1 MSQERDDLELMRSA
15 AHRNDS
21 NASNGM
27 VARERAEAE
36 LVAAKE
42 ALRQA
47 HERMEN
53 MLESLTE
60 AFCAVDFE
68 WRITYVNGRALAL
81 LAPLGKT
88 REGLLGH
95 CLWEEFEEL
104 DGSNLAA
111 ELRRAMAARQTGSRE
126 FFYPRLASWIEARM
140 YPSPDGLT
148 LYFQD
153 VTQRRIDQQALIDG
167 NNRLQVAL
175 AAGRL
180 GDWSWDAASDRV
192 NLGER
197 AAAILG
203 LEPETPHA
211 WSVLRARLD
220 EPDREAV
227 HRAVLHAFATQSDL
241 SIECRLLPDGGQ
253 ARWIALVGR
262 ADYANPAE
270 RDSVVGMTGVVQ
282 DISGRKSV
290 EDSMRQSE
298 ETLRA
303 LANTIPQLAW
313 MAQADGAIVWFN
325 ERWYDYTGT
334 TPDSAAGWG
343 WQSTVEPDA
352 LPAMLEHWRD
362 SIRTGKPFEMEFPI
376 RGVDGQYRW
385 FLTRVN
391 AVRDR
396 HGVVV
401 RWFGTNTD
409 VDQVKRAEQ
418 ALREES
424 KVLELLN
431 STGSALA
438 STRDLRS
445 LLQVATDAASGIAG
459 ARFGAFFYHG
469 RENDGPTLSPPD
481 SPRFSLYT
489 LAGGTA
495 NEFQSFGEPH
505 ATALFGA
512 NFRGAGLVRSD
523 NIRDDPRYGQSPTEF
538 SLLSGQPT
546 VRSYLSVPVMAG
558 TGEVLGTMFFG
569 HPEPGMFT
577 ERTERIVRGIAA
589 QAAVAL
595 DNTRLYE
602 AAQQAAEERKVLL
615 ESEREARAE
624 AERSSQMKDE
634 FLATLSHELRTPL
647 SAILGW
653 AQVLRRGGKD
663 EADLQRGLQTIERNA
678 RAQAQ
683 LIEDLLDMS
692 RITSGKVLLDM
703 QTLSPLGFVDAAI
716 DTVRPAADAKNI
728 HIEKRYAP
736 APGMIAGDPARLQ
749 QVVWNL
755 LSNAIKFTPRGGQVT
770 VEVGVDLG
778 PEVGKPAGSVAVTVR
793 DTGAGIGPEFITH
806 VFERFRQADA
816 SMTRRHGG
824 LGLGLAIV
832 KHLVEQHGGTVRAE
846 SPGEGQGSS
855 FTLELPLAKETP
867 KSSARSRMI
876 LSAPP
881 PATSELTLRDL
892 TGVSVLVVD
901 DDRDARELILR
912 ILTDCHARV
921 RIAASAREAFEALQ
935 ADLPDL
941 LISDL
946 GMPEVDGFELLSWV
960 RALPRDRGGL
970 LPAVALT
977 AFARSEDRLRALEA
991 GFSSHISKPVEP
1003 SELIAAV
1010 GSLVRPAT
1018 AGPAGRTRL

>member
-1 MSQERDDLELMRSA
+1 MSDKHDDLETMRSA
-15 AHRNDS
+15 ALRNAG
-21 NASNGM
+21 NALA
-27 VARERAEAE
+27 ARQRAEAE
-36 LVAAKE
+36 LMAAKE

-47 HERMEN
+47 NERMEN
-53 MLESLTE
+53 MLESLTD
-60 AFCAVDFE
+60 AFCAVDFD
-68 WRITYVNGRALAL
+68 WRITYINGRALDM
-81 LAPLGKT
+81 LAPLNKT
-88 REGLLGH
+88 RAGLLGKS
-95 CLWEEFEEL
+95 LWDEFNEL
-104 DGSNLAA
+104 QGTNLASNL
-111 ELRRAMAARQTGSRE
+111 RQAMESRQMGTRE
-126 FFYPRLASWIEARM
+126 FFYQRLAIWVEARM

-153 VTQRRIDQQALIDG
+153 ITQRRIDQQALIDG
-167 NNRLQVAL
+167 NSRLQVAL

-180 GDWSWDAASDRV
+180 GDWRWDAASDRV
-192 NLGER
+192 LLGER
-197 AAAILG
+197 AATILG
-203 LEPETPHA
+203 LEAEVPLAWPH
-211 WSVLRARLD
+211 LRARL
-220 EPDREAV
+220 EAADREGV
-227 HRAVLHAFATQSDL
+227 RRAVLHAFATHTDL
-241 SIECRLLPDGGQ
+241 NIECRLLPDGGQ
-253 ARWIALVGR
+253 SRWIALVGR
-262 ADYANPAE
+262 ADYANPAL
-270 RDSVVGMTGVVQ
+270 RDSVIGMTGVVQ
-282 DISGRKSV
+282 DVSSRKIA
-290 EDSMRQSE
+290 EDSLRQSE
-298 ETLRA
+298 EVLRA

-313 MAQADGAIVWFN
+313 MAEPDGAIVWFN
-325 ERWYDYTGT
+325 ERWYEYTGT
-334 TPDSAAGWG
+334 TPEGAAGWG
-343 WQSTVEPDA
+343 WQGTVDPDV
-352 LPAMLEHWRD
+352 LPAMQEHWA
-362 SIRTGKPFEMEFPI
+362 SSLRTGEPFEMEYPI
-376 RGVDGQYRW
+376 RGADGQYRW

-396 HGVVV
+396 RGKVV

-431 STGSALA
+431 STGGALA

-459 ARFGAFFYHG
+459 ARFAAFFYHG
-469 RENDGPTLSPPD
+469 KEGEGPK
-481 SPRFSLYT
+481 FSLYT
-489 LAGGTA
+489 VSGGSA

-512 NFRGAGLVRSD
+512 GFRGAGLVRSTD
-523 NIRDDPRYGQSPTEF
+523 IGGTSHDGPALPQFGM
-538 SLLSGQPT
+538 LSGQP
-546 VRSYLSVPVMAG
+546 VVKSYLSVPVTAAS
-558 TGEVLGTMFFG
+558 GEAIGTMFFG
-569 HPEPGMFT
+569 HPEPGVFT

-663 EADLQRGLQTIERNA
+663 EADRQRGLQTIERNA

-692 RITSGKVLLDM
+692 RITSGKVLLDI
-703 QTLSPLGFVDAAI
+703 QNLSPAGFLDAAI
-716 DTVRPAADAKNI
+716 ETVRPAADAKNI
-728 HIEKRYAP
+728 RLEKHYDAD
-736 APGMIAGDPARLQ
+736 PGTIAGDPARLQ

-755 LSNAIKFTPRGGQVT
+755 LSNAIKFTPRDGQVT
-770 VEVGVDLG
+770 VELARRGD
-778 PEVGKPAGSVAVTVR
+778 SVVITVR
-793 DTGAGIGPEFITH
+793 DTGAGIKPEFITH

-824 LGLGLAIV
+824 LGLGLSIV
-832 KHLVEQHGGTVRAE
+832 KHLIEQHGGTVRAE
-846 SPGEGQGSS
+846 SAGEGLGSS
-855 FTLELPLAKETP
+855 FSIELPLSKAAPPTR
-867 KSSARSRMI
+867 RSRAG
-876 LSAPP
+876 LVGAPS
-881 PATSELTLRDL
+881 PATPELTLRDL
-892 TGVSVLVVD
+892 GGVSVLVVD
-901 DDRDARELILR
+901 DDRDARELIAR

-921 RIAASAREAFEALQ
+921 RIAASAREAFDALR

-960 RALPRDRGGL
+960 RSLGRDRGGL

-991 GFSSHISKPVEP
+991 GFNSHISKPVEP

-1010 GSLVRPAT
+1010 ASLVRPAP
-1018 AGPAGRTRL
+1018 GKSKL

>member
-1 MSQERDDLELMRSA
+1 MSDKHDDLEIMRSA
-15 AHRNDS
+15 ALRNAG
-21 NASNGM
+21 NALA
-27 VARERAEAE
+27 ARQRAEAE
-36 LVAAKE
+36 LMAAKE

-47 HERMEN
+47 NERMEN
-53 MLESLTE
+53 MLESLTD
-60 AFCAVDFE
+60 AFCAVDFD
-68 WRITYVNGRALAL
+68 WRITYINGRALDM
-81 LAPLGKT
+81 LAPLNKT
-88 REGLLGH
+88 RAGLLGKS
-95 CLWEEFEEL
+95 LWDEFDEL
-104 DGSNLAA
+104 QGTNLASNL
-111 ELRRAMAARQTGSRE
+111 RQAMESRQMGTRE
-126 FFYPRLASWIEARM
+126 FFYQRLAIWVEARM

-153 VTQRRIDQQALIDG
+153 ITQRRIDQQALIDG
-167 NNRLQVAL
+167 NSRLQVAL

-180 GDWSWDAASDRV
+180 GDWRWDAASDRV
-192 NLGER
+192 LLGER
-197 AAAILG
+197 AATILG
-203 LEPETPHA
+203 LEAEVPLAWPH
-211 WSVLRARLD
+211 LRARL
-220 EPDREAV
+220 EAADREGV
-227 HRAVLHAFATQSDL
+227 RRAVLHAFATHTDL
-241 SIECRLLPDGGQ
+241 NIECRLLPDGGQ
-253 ARWIALVGR
+253 SRWIALVGR
-262 ADYANPAE
+262 ADYANPAL
-270 RDSVVGMTGVVQ
+270 RDSVIGMTGVVQ
-282 DISGRKSV
+282 DVSSRKIA
-290 EDSMRQSE
+290 EDSLRQSE
-298 ETLRA
+298 EVLRA

-313 MAQADGAIVWFN
+313 MAEPDGAIVWFN
-325 ERWYDYTGT
+325 ERWYEYTGT
-334 TPDSAAGWG
+334 TPEGAAGWG
-343 WQSTVEPDA
+343 WQGTVDPDV
-352 LPAMLEHWRD
+352 LPAMQEHWA
-362 SIRTGKPFEMEFPI
+362 SSLRTGEPFEMEYPI
-376 RGVDGQYRW
+376 RGADGQYRW

-396 HGVVV
+396 RGKVV

-459 ARFGAFFYHG
+459 ARFAAFFYHG
-469 RENDGPTLSPPD
+469 KEGEGPK
-481 SPRFSLYT
+481 FSLYT
-489 LAGGTA
+489 VSGGSA

-512 NFRGAGLVRSD
+512 GFRGAGLVRSSD
-523 NIRDDPRYGQSPTEF
+523 IGGTSHDGPALPQFGM
-538 SLLSGQPT
+538 LSGQP
-546 VRSYLSVPVMAG
+546 VVKSYLSVPVTAAS
-558 TGEVLGTMFFG
+558 GEAIGTMFFG
-569 HPEPGMFT
+569 HPEPGVFT

-663 EADLQRGLQTIERNA
+663 EADRQRGLQTIERNA

-692 RITSGKVLLDM
+692 RITSGKVLLDI
-703 QTLSPLGFVDAAI
+703 QNLSPAGFLDAAI
-716 DTVRPAADAKNI
+716 ETVRPAADAKNI
-728 HIEKRYAP
+728 RLEKHYDAD
-736 APGMIAGDPARLQ
+736 PGTIAGDPARLQ

-755 LSNAIKFTPRGGQVT
+755 LSNAIKFTPRDGQVT
-770 VEVGVDLG
+770 VELARRGD
-778 PEVGKPAGSVAVTVR
+778 SVVITVR
-793 DTGAGIGPEFITH
+793 DTGTGIKPEFITH

-824 LGLGLAIV
+824 LGLGLSIV
-832 KHLVEQHGGTVRAE
+832 KHLIEQHGGTVRAE
-846 SPGEGQGSS
+846 SAGEGLGSS
-855 FTLELPLAKETP
+855 FSIELPLSKAAPPTR
-867 KSSARSRMI
+867 RSRAG
-876 LSAPP
+876 LVGAPS
-881 PATSELTLRDL
+881 PATPELTLRDL
-892 TGVSVLVVD
+892 GGVSVLVVD
-901 DDRDARELILR
+901 DDRDARELIAR

-921 RIAASAREAFEALQ
+921 RIAASAREAFDALR

-960 RALPRDRGGL
+960 RSLGRDRGGL

-991 GFSSHISKPVEP
+991 GFNSHISKPVEP

-1010 GSLVRPAT
+1010 TSLVRPAP
-1018 AGPAGRTRL
+1018 GKSKL

>member
-1 MSQERDDLELMRSA
+1 MSDNSDDLDRTRTQALRDAGSVLAARQHAETELM
-15 AHRNDS
+15 
-21 NASNGM
+21 
-27 VARERAEAE
+27 
-36 LVAAKE
+36 AAKE

-47 HERMEN
+47 NERMEN
-53 MLESLTE
+53 MLESLTD
-60 AFCAVDFE
+60 AFCAVDFD
-68 WRITYVNGRALAL
+68 WRITYINGRALSM
-81 LAPLGKT
+81 LAPLNKT
-88 REGLLGH
+88 REGLLGKS
-95 CLWEEFEEL
+95 LWDEFGEL
-104 DGSNLAA
+104 QGTNLALN
-111 ELRRAMAARQTGSRE
+111 LRQAMESRQMGSRE
-126 FFYPRLASWIEARM
+126 FFYQRLAVWVEARL

-153 VTQRRIDQQALIDG
+153 ITQRRIDQQALIDG
-167 NNRLQVAL
+167 NSRLQVAL

-180 GDWSWDAASDRV
+180 GDWRWDAASDRV
-192 NLGER
+192 LLGER
-197 AAAILG
+197 AATILE
-203 LEPETPHA
+203 LEAEVPIA
-211 WSVLRARLD
+211 WAELRARLD
-220 EPDREAV
+220 QADREAV
-227 HRAVLHAFATQSDL
+227 RRAVLHAFATHTDL
-241 SIECRLLPDGGQ
+241 NIECRLLPDGGQ
-253 ARWIALVGR
+253 SRWIALVGR
-262 ADYANPAE
+262 ADYTNPAL
-270 RDSVVGMTGVVQ
+270 RDSVIGMTGVVQ
-282 DISGRKSV
+282 DVSSRKIA
-290 EDSMRQSE
+290 EDSLRQSE
-298 ETLRA
+298 EVLRA

-313 MAQADGAIVWFN
+313 MADPDGAIVWFN

-334 TPDSAAGWG
+334 TQESAAGWG
-343 WQSTVEPDA
+343 WQNTVDPEV
-352 LPAMLEHWRD
+352 LPAMQEHWAN
-362 SIRTGKPFEMEFPI
+362 SIRTGEPFEMEYPI
-376 RGVDGQYRW
+376 RGADGQYRW

-396 HGVVV
+396 RGMVV

-438 STRDLRS
+438 STRDLHS
-445 LLQVATDAASGIAG
+445 LLQAATDAASGIAG

-469 RENDGPTLSPPD
+469 KEGEGPK
-481 SPRFSLYT
+481 FSLYT
-489 LAGGTA
+489 LSGATA

-505 ATALFGA
+505 ATALFGPS
-512 NFRGAGLVRSD
+512 FRGAGLVRSSD
-523 NIRDDPRYGQSPTEF
+523 ITDDPRYGPTPPQF
-538 SLLSGQPT
+538 GMLSGQAL
-546 VRSYLSVPVMAG
+546 VRSYLSVPVTAAS
-558 TGEVLGTMFFG
+558 GEAIGTMFFG
-569 HPEPGMFT
+569 HPEPDVFT

-602 AAQQAAEERKVLL
+602 AARQAAEERKVLL

-678 RAQAQ
+678 RSQAQ

-703 QTLSPLGFVDAAI
+703 QTLAPSTFLDAAI
-716 DTVRPAADAKNI
+716 ETVRPAADAKNI
-728 HIEKRYAP
+728 RLEKRYDSQ
-736 APGMIAGDPARLQ
+736 PGMIAGDPARMQ

-755 LSNAIKFTPRGGQVT
+755 VSNAIKFTPRDGQVV
-770 VEVGVDLG
+770 VELAQRD
-778 PEVGKPAGSVAVTVR
+778 GSVLITVR
-793 DTGAGIGPEFITH
+793 DTGAGIKPEFITH

-832 KHLVEQHGGTVRAE
+832 KHLIEQHGGTVRAE
-846 SPGEGQGSS
+846 SPGEGLGSS
-855 FTLELPLAKETP
+855 FSIELPLAKAAPPT
-867 KSSARSRMI
+867 KRSRAG
-876 LSAPP
+876 LVGAPA
-881 PATSELTLRDL
+881 PATPEMTLVDL
-892 TGVSVLVVD
+892 AGRSVLVVD
-901 DDRDARELILR
+901 DDRDARELIAR
-912 ILTDCHARV
+912 ILTDCHAKV
-921 RIAASAREAFEALQ
+921 RIAASAREAFEALRT
-935 ADLPDL
+935 DGPDL

-960 RALPRDRGGL
+960 RGLGRDRGGL
-970 LPAVALT
+970 TPAIALT

-991 GFSSHISKPVEP
+991 GFNSHISKPVEP

-1010 GSLVRPAT
+1010 ASLVRPPP
-1018 AGPAGRTRL
+1018 GQSRM

>member
-1 MSQERDDLELMRSA
+1 MSQEHDDLELMRSA
-15 AHRNDS
+15 ALRNATS
-21 NASNGM
+21 VMA
-27 VARERAEAE
+27 ARQRTEAE
-36 LVAAKE
+36 LVATRE

-53 MLESLTE
+53 MLESLTD
-60 AFCAVDFE
+60 AFCAVDFD
-68 WRITYVNGRALAL
+68 WRITYVNGRALEL

-95 CLWEEFEEL
+95 ILWDEFEEL
-104 DGSNLAA
+104 DGSNLAV
-111 ELRRAMAARQTGSRE
+111 EMRRAMDSRETGSRE
-126 FFYPRLASWIEARM
+126 FFYPRLAVWIEARM

-148 LYFQD
+148 LYFHD

-180 GDWSWDAASDRV
+180 GDWTWDAASDRV

-211 WSVLRARLD
+211 WSALRARLD
-220 EPDREAV
+220 ERAREAV
-227 HRAVLHAFATQSDL
+227 RRAVLHAFATQTDL
-241 SIECRLLPDGGQ
+241 SIECRLLPDGGA

-282 DISGRKSV
+282 DISNRKNV
-290 EDSMRQSE
+290 EDSLRQSE

-325 ERWYDYTGT
+325 ERWYEYTGT
-334 TPDSAAGWG
+334 ALESAMGWG
-343 WQSTVEPDA
+343 WQNTVEPDA
-352 LPAMLEHWRD
+352 LPAMLAHWRH
-362 SIRTGKPFEMEFPI
+362 SIRTGAPFEMEFPI
-376 RGVDGQYRW
+376 RGADGQYRW

-445 LLQVATDAASGIAG
+445 LLQVATDAASGIAA

-469 RENDGPTLSPPD
+469 KESDGPTQAPY
-481 SPRFSLYT
+481 FSLYT
-489 LAGGTA
+489 ISGGTS

-512 NFRGAGLVRSD
+512 GFRGAGLIRSSD
-523 NIRDDPRYGQSPTEF
+523 ITADPRHGQSPVRF
-538 SLLSGQPT
+538 NLMSGQPA
-546 VRSYLSVPVMAG
+546 VRSYLSVPVTAG
-558 TGEVLGTMFFG
+558 SGEVLGTMFFG
-569 HPEPGMFT
+569 HPEPNIFT

-595 DNTRLYE
+595 DNIRLYE

-703 QTLSPLGFVDAAI
+703 QTLNPQGFVDAAI

-728 HIEKRYAP
+728 RIDKRYAA
-736 APGMIAGDPARLQ
+736 APGLVAGDPARLQ

-755 LSNAIKFTPRGGQVT
+755 LSNAIKFTPRGGCVT
-770 VEVGVDLG
+770 VELTKGN
-778 PEVGKPAGSVAVTVR
+778 GSVAVTVH

-846 SPGEGQGSS
+846 SPGEGLGSS
-855 FTLELPLAKETP
+855 FTIELPLAKEAPRST
-867 KSSARSRMI
+867 ARSRMI
-876 LSAPP
+876 ISTPP
-881 PATSELTLRDL
+881 PAAPELTLRDL
-892 TGVSVLVVD
+892 SGVSVLVVD

-921 RIAASAREAFEALQ
+921 RIAASAREAFAALQ
-935 ADLPDL
+935 AEMPDL

-1003 SELIAAV
+1003 SELIATV
-1010 GSLVRPAT
+1010 GSLVRP
-1018 AGPAGRTRL
+1018 PANRPGSAKRL

>member
-1 MSQERDDLELMRSA
+1 MSEDRNDLEMMRSA
-15 AHRNDS
+15 AARNAT
-21 NASNGM
+21 NVQA
-27 VARERAEAE
+27 ARREAEAE

-47 HERMEN
+47 NERMEN
-53 MLESLTE
+53 MLESLTD

-68 WRITYVNGRALAL
+68 WRITYVNGRALQL
-81 LAPLGKT
+81 LAPLNKT
-88 REGLLGH
+88 REGLLGKR
-95 CLWEEFEEL
+95 LWDEFEEL
-104 DGSNLAA
+104 RGSNLAA
-111 ELRRAMAARQTGSRE
+111 ELERAMRSRQTGSRE
-126 FFYPRLASWIEARM
+126 FFYPRLSVWIEARM

-148 LYFQD
+148 LYFHD
-153 VTQRRIDQQALIDG
+153 VTRRRADQQALIDG

-180 GDWSWDAASDRV
+180 GDWRWDAASDRIS
-192 NLGER
+192 LGER
-197 AAAILG
+197 AGEILG
-203 LEPETPHA
+203 LAPDVAHP
-211 WSVLRARLD
+211 WPDVRARID
-220 EPDREAV
+220 EADRESV
-227 HRAVLHAFATQSDL
+227 RREVLHAFASHSDL
-241 SIECRLLPDGGQ
+241 NVECRLLPDGGH

-262 ADYANPAE
+262 ADYADPALK
-270 RDSVVGMTGVVQ
+270 DSVTGMTGVMQ
-282 DISGRKSV
+282 DISSRKGA
-290 EDSMRQSE
+290 EDSLRQSE
-298 ETLRA
+298 EVLRA

-313 MAQADGAIVWFN
+313 MARADGAIVWFN

-334 TPDSAAGWG
+334 TPDSATGWG
-343 WQSTVEPDA
+343 WQDTIEPDA
-352 LPAMLEHWRD
+352 LPAMLDHWRA
-362 SIRTGKPFEMEFPI
+362 SIESGQPFEMEYPI
-376 RGVDGQYRW
+376 RGADGQYRW

-396 HGVVV
+396 NGKVV

-409 VDQVKRAEQ
+409 VDQVKRVEQ

-431 STGSALA
+431 STGGALA

-469 RENDGPTLSPPD
+469 KESDGSALLPQ
-481 SPRFSLYT
+481 FSLYT
-489 LAGGTA
+489 LSGGTA
-495 NEFQSFGEPH
+495 NAFQSFGEPQ
-505 ATALFGA
+505 ASTLFGPT
-512 NFRGAGLVRSD
+512 FRGTGVIRSD
-523 NIRDDPRYGQSPTEF
+523 DITNDARYGPSPTQF

-546 VRSYLSVPVMAG
+546 VRSYLAVPVTAG
-558 TGEVLGTMFFG
+558 SGEVLGTMFFG
-569 HPEPGMFT
+569 HPEPGVFT

-653 AQVLRRGGKD
+653 AQVLRRGGKG
-663 EADLQRGLQTIERNA
+663 EEDLQRGLQTIERNA

-703 QTLSPLGFVDAAI
+703 QTLNPQGFLDAAI
-716 DTVRPAADAKNI
+716 ETVRPAADAKNI
-728 HIEKRYAP
+728 RIEKRYEP
-736 APGMIAGDPARLQ
+736 EPGMIAGDPARLQ

-755 LSNAIKFTPRGGQVT
+755 LSNAIKFTPRDGLVT
-770 VEVGVDLG
+770 VELG
-778 PEVGKPAGSVAVTVR
+778 RRDGSVIVAVR
-793 DTGAGIGPEFITH
+793 DTGSGIKPEFITH

-832 KHLVEQHGGTVRAE
+832 KHLIEQHGGTVRAD
-846 SPGEGQGSS
+846 SPGEGMGSRFS
-855 FTLELPLAKETP
+855 FELPLAKVAPRTT
-867 KSSARSRMI
+867 RRNQLI
-876 LSAPP
+876 LGSPP
-881 PATSELTLRDL
+881 PAAPDLTPRDL
-892 TGVSVLVVD
+892 TGASVLVVD
-901 DDRDARELILR
+901 DDRDARELIAR
-912 ILTDCHARV
+912 ILTDCHAKV
-921 RIAASAREAFEALQ
+921 RIAASAREAFAALQ
-935 ADLPDL
+935 SELPDL

-1003 SELIAAV
+1003 SELIEVV
-1010 GSLVRPAT
+1010 GSLVRP
-1018 AGPAGRTRL
+1018 PASRGRG

>member
-1 MSQERDDLELMRSA
+1 MSDNRDDLELMRSA
-15 AHRNDS
+15 ALR
-21 NASNGM
+21 NASS
-27 VARERAEAE
+27 VLAARQRAEAE
-36 LVAAKE
+36 LMAAKE

-47 HERMEN
+47 NERMEN
-53 MLESLTE
+53 MLESLTD
-60 AFCAVDFE
+60 AFCAVDFD
-68 WRITYVNGRALAL
+68 WRITYINGRALDM
-81 LAPLGKT
+81 LAPLNKT
-88 REGLLGH
+88 REGLLGKS
-95 CLWEEFEEL
+95 LWDEFDEL
-104 DGSNLAA
+104 QGTNLASNL
-111 ELRRAMAARQTGSRE
+111 RQAMESRQMGTRE
-126 FFYPRLASWIEARM
+126 FFYQRLAIWVEARM

-153 VTQRRIDQQALIDG
+153 ITQRRIDQQALIDG
-167 NNRLQVAL
+167 NSRLQVAL

-180 GDWSWDAASDRV
+180 GDWRWDAASDRV
-192 NLGER
+192 LLGER
-197 AAAILG
+197 AATILG
-203 LEPETPHA
+203 LEAEAPLA
-211 WSVLRARLD
+211 WTELRARLD
-220 EPDREAV
+220 QADREAV
-227 HRAVLHAFATQSDL
+227 RRAVLHAFATHTDL
-241 SIECRLLPDGGQ
+241 NIECRLLPDGGQ
-253 ARWIALVGR
+253 SRWIALVGR
-262 ADYANPAE
+262 ADYANPAL
-270 RDSVVGMTGVVQ
+270 RDSVIGMTGVVQ
-282 DISGRKSV
+282 DVSSRKIA
-290 EDSMRQSE
+290 EDSLRQSE
-298 ETLRA
+298 EVLRA

-313 MAQADGAIVWFN
+313 MAEPDGAIVWFN
-325 ERWYDYTGT
+325 ERWYEYTGT
-334 TPDSAAGWG
+334 TPEGAAGWG
-343 WQSTVEPDA
+343 WQATVDPEV
-352 LPAMLEHWRD
+352 LPAMQEHWA
-362 SIRTGKPFEMEFPI
+362 SSLRTGEPFEMEYPI
-376 RGVDGQYRW
+376 RGADGQYRW

-396 HGVVV
+396 RGKVV

-469 RENDGPTLSPPD
+469 KEGEGPK
-481 SPRFSLYT
+481 FSLYT
-489 LAGGTA
+489 VSGGTA

-512 NFRGAGLVRSD
+512 GFRGAGLVRSID
-523 NIRDDPRYGQSPTEF
+523 IGSDGHDGPAPPQFGM
-538 SLLSGQPT
+538 LSGQPT
-546 VRSYLSVPVMAG
+546 VKSYLSVPVTAAS
-558 TGEVLGTMFFG
+558 GEAIGTMFFG
-569 HPEPGMFT
+569 HPEPGVFT

-663 EADLQRGLQTIERNA
+663 EADRQRGLQTIERNA
-678 RAQAQ
+678 RSQAQ

-692 RITSGKVLLDM
+692 RITSGKVLLDI
-703 QTLSPLGFVDAAI
+703 QNLAPAGFLDAAI
-716 DTVRPAADAKNI
+716 ETVRPAADAKNI
-728 HIEKRYAP
+728 RLEKHYDP
-736 APGMIAGDPARLQ
+736 DPGTIAGDPARLQ

-755 LSNAIKFTPRGGQVT
+755 LSNAIKFTPRDGQVA
-770 VEVGVDLG
+770 VELARRGD
-778 PEVGKPAGSVAVTVR
+778 SVVITVR
-793 DTGAGIGPEFITH
+793 DTGAGIKPEFITH

-832 KHLVEQHGGTVRAE
+832 KHLIEQHGGTVRAE
-846 SPGEGQGSS
+846 SAGEGMGSS
-855 FTLELPLAKETP
+855 FSIELPLAKAAPPTR
-867 KSSARSRMI
+867 RSRAG
-876 LSAPP
+876 LVGAPS
-881 PATSELTLRDL
+881 PATPELTLRDL
-892 TGVSVLVVD
+892 GGVSVLVVD
-901 DDRDARELILR
+901 DDRDARELIAR

-921 RIAASAREAFEALQ
+921 RIAASAREAFDALR

-960 RALPRDRGGL
+960 RSLGRDRGGL

-991 GFSSHISKPVEP
+991 GFNSHISKPVEP

-1010 GSLVRPAT
+1010 ASLVRP
-1018 AGPAGRTRL
+1018 PAGKSKL

>member
-1 MSQERDDLELMRSA
+1 MSDKHDDLETMRSA
-15 AHRNDS
+15 ALRNAG
-21 NASNGM
+21 NALA
-27 VARERAEAE
+27 ARQRAEAE
-36 LVAAKE
+36 LMAAKE

-47 HERMEN
+47 NERMEN
-53 MLESLTE
+53 MLESLTD
-60 AFCAVDFE
+60 AFCAVDFD
-68 WRITYVNGRALAL
+68 WRITYINGRALDM
-81 LAPLGKT
+81 LAPLNKT
-88 REGLLGH
+88 RAGLLGKS
-95 CLWEEFEEL
+95 LWDEFDEL
-104 DGSNLAA
+104 QGTNLASNL
-111 ELRRAMAARQTGSRE
+111 RQAMESRQMGTRE
-126 FFYPRLASWIEARM
+126 FFYQRLAIWVEARM

-153 VTQRRIDQQALIDG
+153 ITQRRIDQQALIDG
-167 NNRLQVAL
+167 NSRLQVAL

-180 GDWSWDAASDRV
+180 GDWRWDAASDRV
-192 NLGER
+192 LLGER
-197 AAAILG
+197 AATILG
-203 LEPETPHA
+203 LEAEVPLAWPH
-211 WSVLRARLD
+211 LRARL
-220 EPDREAV
+220 EAADREGV
-227 HRAVLHAFATQSDL
+227 RRAVLHAFATHTDL
-241 SIECRLLPDGGQ
+241 NIECRLLPDGGQ
-253 ARWIALVGR
+253 SRWIALVGR
-262 ADYANPAE
+262 ADYANPAL
-270 RDSVVGMTGVVQ
+270 RDSVIGMTGVVQ
-282 DISGRKSV
+282 DVSSRKIA
-290 EDSMRQSE
+290 EDSLRQSE
-298 ETLRA
+298 EVLRA

-313 MAQADGAIVWFN
+313 MAEPDGAIVWFN
-325 ERWYDYTGT
+325 ERWYEYTGT
-334 TPDSAAGWG
+334 TPEGAAGWG
-343 WQSTVEPDA
+343 WQGTVDPDV
-352 LPAMLEHWRD
+352 LPAMQEHWA
-362 SIRTGKPFEMEFPI
+362 SSLRTGEPFEMEYPI
-376 RGVDGQYRW
+376 RGADGQYRW

-396 HGVVV
+396 RGKVV

-459 ARFGAFFYHG
+459 ARFAAFFYHG
-469 RENDGPTLSPPD
+469 KEGEGPK
-481 SPRFSLYT
+481 FSLYT
-489 LAGGTA
+489 VSGGSA

-512 NFRGAGLVRSD
+512 GFRGAGLVRSTD
-523 NIRDDPRYGQSPTEF
+523 IGSDGRDGPALPQFGM
-538 SLLSGQPT
+538 LSGQP
-546 VRSYLSVPVMAG
+546 VVKSYLSVPVTAAS
-558 TGEVLGTMFFG
+558 GEAIGTMFFG
-569 HPEPGMFT
+569 HPEPGVFT

-663 EADLQRGLQTIERNA
+663 EADRQRGLQTIERNA

-692 RITSGKVLLDM
+692 RITSGKVLLDI
-703 QTLSPLGFVDAAI
+703 QNLSPAGFLDAAI
-716 DTVRPAADAKNI
+716 ETVRPAADAKNI
-728 HIEKRYAP
+728 RLEKHYDAD
-736 APGMIAGDPARLQ
+736 PGTIAGDPARLQ

-755 LSNAIKFTPRGGQVT
+755 LSNAIKFTPRDGQVT
-770 VEVGVDLG
+770 VELARRGD
-778 PEVGKPAGSVAVTVR
+778 SVVITVR
-793 DTGAGIGPEFITH
+793 DTGAGIKPEFITH

-824 LGLGLAIV
+824 LGLGLSIV
-832 KHLVEQHGGTVRAE
+832 KHLIEQHGGTVRAE
-846 SPGEGQGSS
+846 SAGEGLGSS
-855 FTLELPLAKETP
+855 FSIELPLSKAAPPTR
-867 KSSARSRMI
+867 RSRAG
-876 LSAPP
+876 LVGAPS
-881 PATSELTLRDL
+881 PATPELTLRDL
-892 TGVSVLVVD
+892 GGVSVLVVD
-901 DDRDARELILR
+901 DDRDARELIAR

-921 RIAASAREAFEALQ
+921 RIAASAREAFDALR

-960 RALPRDRGGL
+960 RSLGRDRGGL

-991 GFSSHISKPVEP
+991 GFNSHISKPVEP

-1010 GSLVRPAT
+1010 ASLVRPAP
-1018 AGPAGRTRL
+1018 GKSKL

>member
-1 MSQERDDLELMRSA
+1 VSDKHDDLETMRSA
-15 AHRNDS
+15 ALRNAG
-21 NASNGM
+21 NALA
-27 VARERAEAE
+27 ARQRAEAE
-36 LVAAKE
+36 LMAAKE

-47 HERMEN
+47 NERMEN
-53 MLESLTE
+53 MLESLTD
-60 AFCAVDFE
+60 AFCAVDFD
-68 WRITYVNGRALAL
+68 WRITYINGRALDM
-81 LAPLGKT
+81 LAPLNKT
-88 REGLLGH
+88 RAGLLGKS
-95 CLWEEFEEL
+95 LWDEFNEL
-104 DGSNLAA
+104 QGTNLASNL
-111 ELRRAMAARQTGSRE
+111 RQAMESRQMGTRE
-126 FFYPRLASWIEARM
+126 FFYQRLAIWVEARM

-153 VTQRRIDQQALIDG
+153 ITQRRIDQQALIDG
-167 NNRLQVAL
+167 NSRLQVAL

-180 GDWSWDAASDRV
+180 GDWRWDAASDRV
-192 NLGER
+192 LLGER
-197 AAAILG
+197 AATILG
-203 LEPETPHA
+203 LEAEVPLAWPH
-211 WSVLRARLD
+211 LRARL
-220 EPDREAV
+220 EAADREGV
-227 HRAVLHAFATQSDL
+227 RRAVLHAFATHTDL
-241 SIECRLLPDGGQ
+241 NIECRLLPDGGQ
-253 ARWIALVGR
+253 SRWIALVGR
-262 ADYANPAE
+262 ADYANPAL
-270 RDSVVGMTGVVQ
+270 RDSVIGMTGVVQ
-282 DISGRKSV
+282 DVSSRKIA
-290 EDSMRQSE
+290 EDSLRQSE
-298 ETLRA
+298 EVLRA

-313 MAQADGAIVWFN
+313 MAEPDGAIVWFN
-325 ERWYDYTGT
+325 ERWYEYTGT
-334 TPDSAAGWG
+334 TPEGAAGWG
-343 WQSTVEPDA
+343 WQGTVDPDV
-352 LPAMLEHWRD
+352 LPAMQEHWA
-362 SIRTGKPFEMEFPI
+362 SSLRTGEPFEMEYPI
-376 RGVDGQYRW
+376 RGADGQYRW

-396 HGVVV
+396 RGKVV

-431 STGSALA
+431 STGGALA

-459 ARFGAFFYHG
+459 ARFAAFFYHG
-469 RENDGPTLSPPD
+469 KEGEGPK
-481 SPRFSLYT
+481 FSLYT
-489 LAGGTA
+489 VSGGSA

-512 NFRGAGLVRSD
+512 GFRGAGLVRSTD
-523 NIRDDPRYGQSPTEF
+523 IGGTSHDGPALPQFGM
-538 SLLSGQPT
+538 LSGQP
-546 VRSYLSVPVMAG
+546 VVKSYLSVPVTAAS
-558 TGEVLGTMFFG
+558 GEAIGTMFFG
-569 HPEPGMFT
+569 HPEPGVFT

-663 EADLQRGLQTIERNA
+663 EADRQRGLQTIERNA

-692 RITSGKVLLDM
+692 RITSGKVLLDI
-703 QTLSPLGFVDAAI
+703 QNLSPAGFLDAAI
-716 DTVRPAADAKNI
+716 ETVRPAADAKNI
-728 HIEKRYAP
+728 RLEKHYDAD
-736 APGMIAGDPARLQ
+736 PGTIAGDPARLQ

-755 LSNAIKFTPRGGQVT
+755 LSNAIKFTPRDGQVT
-770 VEVGVDLG
+770 VELARRGD
-778 PEVGKPAGSVAVTVR
+778 SVVITVR
-793 DTGAGIGPEFITH
+793 DTGAGIKPEFITH

-824 LGLGLAIV
+824 LGLGLSIV
-832 KHLVEQHGGTVRAE
+832 KHLIEQHGGTVRAE
-846 SPGEGQGSS
+846 SAGEGLGSS
-855 FTLELPLAKETP
+855 FSIELPLSKAAPPTR
-867 KSSARSRMI
+867 RSRAG
-876 LSAPP
+876 LVGAPS
-881 PATSELTLRDL
+881 PATPELTLRDL
-892 TGVSVLVVD
+892 GGVSVLVVD
-901 DDRDARELILR
+901 DDRDARELIAR

-921 RIAASAREAFEALQ
+921 RIAASAREAFDALR

-960 RALPRDRGGL
+960 RSLGRDRGGL

-991 GFSSHISKPVEP
+991 GFNSHISKPVEP

-1010 GSLVRPAT
+1010 ASLVRPAP
-1018 AGPAGRTRL
+1018 GKSKL

>member
-1 MSQERDDLELMRSA
+1 MSDNRDDLETMRSA
-15 AHRNDS
+15 ALL
-21 NASNGM
+21 NAGNALA
-27 VARERAEAE
+27 ARQRAEAE
-36 LVAAKE
+36 LMAAKE

-47 HERMEN
+47 NERMEN
-53 MLESLTE
+53 MLESLTD
-60 AFCAVDFE
+60 AFCAVDFD
-68 WRITYVNGRALAL
+68 WRITYINGRALDM
-81 LAPLGKT
+81 LAPLNKT
-88 REGLLGH
+88 RAGLLGKS
-95 CLWEEFEEL
+95 LWDEFDEL
-104 DGSNLAA
+104 QGTNLASNLVQ
-111 ELRRAMAARQTGSRE
+111 AMESRQMGTRE
-126 FFYPRLASWIEARM
+126 FFYQRLAIWVEARM

-153 VTQRRIDQQALIDG
+153 ITQRRIDQQALIDG
-167 NNRLQVAL
+167 NSRLQVAL

-180 GDWSWDAASDRV
+180 GDWRWDAASDRV
-192 NLGER
+192 LLGER
-197 AAAILG
+197 AATILG
-203 LEPETPHA
+203 LEAEVPLAWPH
-211 WSVLRARLD
+211 LRARLD
-220 EPDREAV
+220 EADREAV
-227 HRAVLHAFATQSDL
+227 RRAVLHAFATHTDL
-241 SIECRLLPDGGQ
+241 NIECRLLPDGGQ
-253 ARWIALVGR
+253 SRWIALVGR
-262 ADYANPAE
+262 ADYTNPAL
-270 RDSVVGMTGVVQ
+270 RDSVIGMTGVVQ
-282 DISGRKSV
+282 DVSSRKIA
-290 EDSMRQSE
+290 EDSLRQSE
-298 ETLRA
+298 EVLRA

-313 MAQADGAIVWFN
+313 MAEPDGAIVWFN
-325 ERWYDYTGT
+325 ERWYEYTGT
-334 TPDSAAGWG
+334 TPEGAAGWG
-343 WQSTVEPDA
+343 WQGTVDPA
-352 LPAMLEHWRD
+352 VLPAMQEHWA
-362 SIRTGKPFEMEFPI
+362 SSLRTGDPFEMEYPI
-376 RGVDGQYRW
+376 RGADGQYRW

-396 HGVVV
+396 RGKVV

-469 RENDGPTLSPPD
+469 KEGEGPK
-481 SPRFSLYT
+481 FSLYT
-489 LAGGTA
+489 VSGGSA

-512 NFRGAGLVRSD
+512 GFRGAGLVRSTD
-523 NIRDDPRYGQSPTEF
+523 IGGAGHDGPAPPQFGM
-538 SLLSGQPT
+538 LSGQP
-546 VRSYLSVPVMAG
+546 VVKSYLSVPVTAAS
-558 TGEVLGTMFFG
+558 GEAIGTMFFG
-569 HPEPGMFT
+569 HPEPGVFT

-663 EADLQRGLQTIERNA
+663 EADRQRGLQTIERNA
-678 RAQAQ
+678 RSQAQ

-692 RITSGKVLLDM
+692 RITSGKVLLDI
-703 QTLSPLGFVDAAI
+703 QNLSPAGFLDAAI
-716 DTVRPAADAKNI
+716 ETVRPAADAKNI
-728 HIEKRYAP
+728 RLEKHYDP
-736 APGMIAGDPARLQ
+736 DPGTIAGDPARLQ

-755 LSNAIKFTPRGGQVT
+755 LSNAIKFTPRDGQVA
-770 VEVGVDLG
+770 VELG
-778 PEVGKPAGSVAVTVR
+778 RRGDSVLITVR
-793 DTGAGIGPEFITH
+793 DTGAGIKPEFITH

-824 LGLGLAIV
+824 LGLGLSIV
-832 KHLVEQHGGTVRAE
+832 KHLIEQHGGTVRAE
-846 SPGEGQGSS
+846 SAGEGLGSS
-855 FTLELPLAKETP
+855 FSIELPLSKAAPPTR
-867 KSSARSRMI
+867 RSRAG
-876 LSAPP
+876 LVGAPN
-881 PATSELTLRDL
+881 PATPELTLRDL
-892 TGVSVLVVD
+892 GGVSVLVVD
-901 DDRDARELILR
+901 DDRDARELIAR

-921 RIAASAREAFEALQ
+921 RIAASAREAFDALR

-960 RALPRDRGGL
+960 RSLGRDRGGL

-991 GFSSHISKPVEP
+991 GFNSHISKPVEP

-1010 GSLVRPAT
+1010 ASLVRPAP
-1018 AGPAGRTRL
+1018 GKSKL

>member
-1 MSQERDDLELMRSA
+1 MSHEQDDLELMRSA
-15 AHRNDS
+15 ALR
-21 NASNGM
+21 NASNVM
-27 VARERAEAE
+27 AARQRAEAE
-36 LVAAKE
+36 LEAAKE
-42 ALRQA
+42 ALRRA

-68 WRITYVNGRALAL
+68 WRITYVNSRALEL

-88 REGLLGH
+88 REGLLGQN
-95 CLWEEFEEL
+95 LWEEFEEL
-104 DGSNLAA
+104 DGSNLAV
-111 ELRRAMAARQTGSRE
+111 ELRRAMASRQTGSRE

-148 LYFQD
+148 LYIHD
-153 VTQRRIDQQALIDG
+153 ITQRRIDQQALIDG

-203 LEPETPHA
+203 LEAETPHA
-211 WSVLRARLD
+211 WAVLRARL
-220 EPDREAV
+220 EESDREAV
-227 HRAVLHAFATQSDL
+227 RRAVLHAFATQTDL
-241 SIECRLLPDGGQ
+241 AIECRLLPDGGQ

-262 ADYANPAE
+262 PDYANPAE

-282 DISGRKSV
+282 DVSNRKNV
-290 EDSMRQSE
+290 EDSLRQSE

-313 MAQADGAIVWFN
+313 MARADGAIVWFN

-352 LPAMLEHWRD
+352 LPAMLEHWGN
-362 SIRTGKPFEMEFPI
+362 SIRTGEPFEMEYPI

-469 RENDGPTLSPPD
+469 KESDGPK
-481 SPRFSLYT
+481 FSLYT
-489 LAGGTA
+489 LSGGTA
-495 NEFQSFGEPH
+495 NEFQSFGEPQ

-512 NFRGAGLVRSD
+512 SFRGAGLVRSHD
-523 NIRDDPRYGQSPTEF
+523 LLDDPRYGQSPTRF
-538 SLLSGQPT
+538 SMLSGQPT
-546 VRSYLSVPVMAG
+546 VRSYLSVPVTAG

-569 HPEPGMFT
+569 HPEPGVFT

-703 QTLSPLGFVDAAI
+703 QTLSPQGFVDAAI

-728 HIEKRYAP
+728 RIEKRYDP

-770 VEVGVDLG
+770 VEVGAG
-778 PEVGKPAGSVAVTVR
+778 QGSVAVTVR

-832 KHLVEQHGGTVRAE
+832 KHLVEQHGGTVRAD
-846 SPGEGQGSS
+846 SPGEGLGSS
-855 FTLELPLAKETP
+855 FTIELPLAKEMP
-867 KSSARSRMI
+867 KSTARSRMI
-876 LSAPP
+876 LSSPP
-881 PATSELTLRDL
+881 PAAPELTLRDL

-921 RIAASAREAFEALQ
+921 RIAASAREAFAALQ

-1010 GSLVRPAT
+1010 GSLVLS
-1018 AGPAGRTRL
+1018 PAGGSTGRKRL

>member
-1 MSQERDDLELMRSA
+1 MSDNRDHLEPPRP
-15 AHRNDS
+15 
-21 NASNGM
+21 G
-27 VARERAEAE
+27 AREHAEAE
-36 LVAAKE
+36 LMAAKE

-47 HERMEN
+47 NARMEN
-53 MLESLTE
+53 MLESLTD

-68 WRITYVNGRALAL
+68 WRITYVNGRALQL
-81 LAPLGKT
+81 LAPLNKS
-88 REGLLGH
+88 REGLLGRR
-95 CLWEEFEEL
+95 LWDEFEEL
-104 DGSNLAA
+104 NGTNLAA
-111 ELRRAMAARQTGSRE
+111 ELERAMQSRQTGSRE
-126 FFYPRLASWIEARM
+126 FFYARLATWIEARM

-153 VTQRRIDQQALIDG
+153 ITQRRADQQALMDG
-167 NNRLQVAL
+167 NSRLQVAL

-180 GDWSWDAASDRV
+180 GDWRWDAASELIS
-192 NLGER
+192 LGER
-197 AAAILG
+197 AAEILG
-203 LEPETPHA
+203 LDPEVAHS
-211 WSVLRARLD
+211 WHDVRARLD
-220 EPDREAV
+220 EPDRETV
-227 HRAVLHAFATQSDL
+227 RREVLDAFAAHADL
-241 SIECRLLPDGGQ
+241 NIECRLLPDGGQ
-253 ARWIALVGR
+253 SRWIGLVGR
-262 ADYANPAE
+262 ADYADPTL
-270 RDSVVGMTGVVQ
+270 RDSVVGMTGVMQ
-282 DISGRKSV
+282 DISSRKNA
-290 EDSMRQSE
+290 EDSLRQSE
-298 ETLRA
+298 EVLRA

-334 TPDSAAGWG
+334 TPENATGWG
-343 WQSTVEPDA
+343 WQDTVEPDA
-352 LPAMLEHWRD
+352 LPSMLEHWRA
-362 SIRTGKPFEMEFPI
+362 SIQSGAPFEMEFPI
-376 RGVDGQYRW
+376 RGADGQYRW
-385 FLTRVN
+385 YLTRVN

-396 HGVVV
+396 NGKVV

-409 VDQVKRAEQ
+409 VDQVKRVEQ

-431 STGSALA
+431 STGGALA

-469 RENDGPTLSPPD
+469 KESDGPK
-481 SPRFSLYT
+481 FSLYT
-489 LAGGTA
+489 LSGGTGT
-495 NEFQSFGEPH
+495 EFQSFGEPQ
-505 ATALFGA
+505 ASALFGPA
-512 NFRGAGLVRSD
+512 FRGAGLIRSSD
-523 NIRDDPRYGQSPTEF
+523 ILDDPRYGPSPTQF

-546 VRSYLSVPVMAG
+546 VRSYLAVPVMAG
-558 TGEVLGTMFFG
+558 SGEVLGTMFFG
-569 HPEPGMFT
+569 HPEPGIFT

-615 ESEREARAE
+615 ESEREARGE

-703 QTLSPLGFVDAAI
+703 QTLKPEGFLDAAI
-716 DTVRPAADAKNI
+716 ETVRPAADAKNI
-728 HIEKRYAP
+728 RIEKRYAP
-736 APGMIAGDPARLQ
+736 NPGMVAGDPARLQ

-755 LSNAIKFTPRGGQVT
+755 LSNAIKFTPRDGLVT
-770 VEVGVDLG
+770 VELDGRD
-778 PEVGKPAGSVAVTVR
+778 GSVVVTVR
-793 DTGAGIGPEFITH
+793 DSGSGIRPEFITH
-806 VFERFRQADA
+806 VFERFRQSDS

-832 KHLVEQHGGTVRAE
+832 KHLIEQHGGTVRAE
-846 SPGEGQGSS
+846 SAGEGLGAS
-855 FTLELPLAKETP
+855 FSFELPLAKAMTRAERR
-867 KSSARSRMI
+867 AAMI
-876 LSAPP
+876 LGAPP
-881 PATSELTLRDL
+881 PAAPDLTLRDL

-921 RIAASAREAFEALQ
+921 RIAGSAREAFDAIRSSM
-935 ADLPDL
+935 PDL

-970 LPAVALT
+970 LPAIALT

-1003 SELIAAV
+1003 SELIDAV
-1010 GSLVRPAT
+1010 GALVRPAD
-1018 AGPAGRTRL
+1018 GRNRS

>member
-1 MSQERDDLELMRSA
+1 MSDNRDDLETMRSA
-15 AHRNDS
+15 AMR
-21 NASNGM
+21 NASN
-27 VARERAEAE
+27 VLAARQRAEAE
-36 LVAAKE
+36 LMAAKE

-47 HERMEN
+47 NERTEN
-53 MLESLTE
+53 MLESLTD
-60 AFCAVDFE
+60 AFCAVDFD
-68 WRITYVNGRALAL
+68 WRITYINGRALDM
-81 LAPLGKT
+81 LAPLNKT
-88 REGLLGH
+88 RAGLLGKS
-95 CLWEEFEEL
+95 LWDEFGEL
-104 DGSNLAA
+104 QGTNLASNL
-111 ELRRAMAARQTGSRE
+111 RQAMESRQMGTRE
-126 FFYPRLASWIEARM
+126 FFYQRLAIWVEARM

-153 VTQRRIDQQALIDG
+153 ITQRRIDQQALIDG
-167 NNRLQVAL
+167 NSRLQVAL

-180 GDWSWDAASDRV
+180 GDWRWDAASDRV
-192 NLGER
+192 LLGER
-197 AAAILG
+197 AATILG
-203 LEPETPHA
+203 LEAEAPLA
-211 WSVLRARLD
+211 WTELRARLD
-220 EPDREAV
+220 AADREAV
-227 HRAVLHAFATQSDL
+227 RRAVLHAFATHTDL
-241 SIECRLLPDGGQ
+241 NIECRLLPDGGQ
-253 ARWIALVGR
+253 SRWIALVGR
-262 ADYANPAE
+262 ADYATPSL
-270 RDSVVGMTGVVQ
+270 RDSVIGMTGVVQ
-282 DISGRKSV
+282 DVSSRKIA
-290 EDSMRQSE
+290 EDSLRQSE
-298 ETLRA
+298 EVLRA

-313 MAQADGAIVWFN
+313 MAEPDGAIVWFN
-325 ERWYDYTGT
+325 ERWYEYTGT
-334 TPDSAAGWG
+334 TPEGAAGWG
-343 WQSTVEPDA
+343 WQATVDPEV
-352 LPAMLEHWRD
+352 LPAMQEHWA
-362 SIRTGKPFEMEFPI
+362 SSLRTGEPFEMEYPI
-376 RGVDGQYRW
+376 RGADGQYRW

-396 HGVVV
+396 RGKVV

-469 RENDGPTLSPPD
+469 KEGEGPK
-481 SPRFSLYT
+481 FSLYT
-489 LAGGTA
+489 VSGGTA

-512 NFRGAGLVRSD
+512 GFRGAGLVRSTD
-523 NIRDDPRYGQSPTEF
+523 LGDGHDGPAPPQFGM
-538 SLLSGQPT
+538 LSGQP
-546 VRSYLSVPVMAG
+546 VVKSYLSVPVTAAS
-558 TGEVLGTMFFG
+558 GEAIGTMFFG
-569 HPEPGMFT
+569 HPEPGVFT

-663 EADLQRGLQTIERNA
+663 EADRQRGLQTIERNA

-692 RITSGKVLLDM
+692 RITSGKVLLDI
-703 QTLSPLGFVDAAI
+703 QNLAPAGFLDAAI
-716 DTVRPAADAKNI
+716 ETVRPAADAKNI
-728 HIEKRYAP
+728 RLEKHYDAD
-736 APGMIAGDPARLQ
+736 PGMVAGDPARLQ

-755 LSNAIKFTPRGGQVT
+755 LSNAIKFTPRDGQVA
-770 VEVGVDLG
+770 VELARRGD
-778 PEVGKPAGSVAVTVR
+778 SVLITVR
-793 DTGAGIGPEFITH
+793 DSGAGIKPEFITH

-832 KHLVEQHGGTVRAE
+832 KHLIEQHGGTVRAE
-846 SPGEGQGSS
+846 SAGEGMGSS
-855 FTLELPLAKETP
+855 FSIELPLAKAAPPTR
-867 KSSARSRMI
+867 RSRAGLI
-876 LSAPP
+876 GAQA
-881 PATSELTLRDL
+881 PATPELTLRDL
-892 TGVSVLVVD
+892 GGVSVLVVD
-901 DDRDARELILR
+901 DDRDARELIAR

-921 RIAASAREAFEALQ
+921 RIAASAREAFDALR

-960 RALPRDRGGL
+960 RSLGRDRGGL

-991 GFSSHISKPVEP
+991 GFNSHISKPVEP

-1010 GSLVRPAT
+1010 ASLVRPA
-1018 AGPAGRTRL
+1018 GR

>member
-1 MSQERDDLELMRSA
+1 MSENRDDIELMRSA
-15 AHRNDS
+15 ALRNAT
-21 NASNGM
+21 NVLA
-27 VARERAEAE
+27 ARRQAEAE
-36 LVAAKE
+36 LMAAKE

-47 HERMEN
+47 NARMEN
-53 MLESLTE
+53 MLESLTD
-60 AFCAVDFE
+60 AFCAVDFD
-68 WRITYVNGRALAL
+68 WRITYVNGRALQL
-81 LAPLGKT
+81 LAPLNKT
-88 REGLLGH
+88 REGLLGKR
-95 CLWEEFEEL
+95 LWDEFEEL
-104 DGSNLAA
+104 NGSNLAT
-111 ELRRAMAARQTGSRE
+111 ELERSMRTRETGSRE
-126 FFYPRLASWIEARM
+126 FFYPRLAVWIEARM

-148 LYFQD
+148 LYFHD
-153 VTQRRIDQQALIDG
+153 VTRRRADQQALIDG
-167 NNRLQVAL
+167 NSRLQVAL

-180 GDWSWDAASDRV
+180 GDWRWDAASDRV
-192 NLGER
+192 SLGER
-197 AAAILG
+197 AAEILG
-203 LEPETPHA
+203 LAPDTPLAWPE
-211 WSVLRARLD
+211 LRARLD
-220 EPDREAV
+220 EPDRETV
-227 HRAVLHAFATQSDL
+227 RREVLHAFASHSDL
-241 SIECRLLPDGGQ
+241 NIECRLLPDGGQ

-262 ADYANPAE
+262 ADYANPAL
-270 RDSVVGMTGVVQ
+270 RDSVTGMTGVMQ
-282 DISGRKSV
+282 DISSRKNA
-290 EDSMRQSE
+290 EDSLRQSE
-298 ETLRA
+298 EVLRA

-325 ERWYDYTGT
+325 ERWYEYTGT
-334 TPDSAAGWG
+334 TPDNATGWG
-343 WQSTVEPDA
+343 WQDTVEPDA
-352 LPAMLEHWRD
+352 LPAMLEHWRA
-362 SIRTGKPFEMEFPI
+362 SIRSGAPFEMEYPI
-376 RGVDGQYRW
+376 RGADGQYRW
-385 FLTRVN
+385 YLTRVN

-396 HGVVV
+396 NGKVV

-409 VDQVKRAEQ
+409 VDQVKRVEQ

-431 STGSALA
+431 STGGALA

-469 RENDGPTLSPPD
+469 KESDGSALLPQ
-481 SPRFSLYT
+481 FSLYT
-489 LAGGTA
+489 LSGGVA
-495 NEFQSFGEPH
+495 NEFQSFGEPQ
-505 ATALFGA
+505 ASALFGPS
-512 NFRGAGLVRSD
+512 FRGAGLIRSAD
-523 NIRDDPRYGQSPTEF
+523 ITDDPRYGPSPTQF

-546 VRSYLSVPVMAG
+546 VRSYLSVPVTAG
-558 TGEVLGTMFFG
+558 SGEVLGTMFFG
-569 HPEPGMFT
+569 HPEPGVFT

-663 EADLQRGLQTIERNA
+663 ENDLQRGLQTIERNA

-703 QTLSPLGFVDAAI
+703 QTLNPQGFLDAAI
-716 DTVRPAADAKNI
+716 ETVRPAADAKNI
-728 HIEKRYAP
+728 RIEKRYEP
-736 APGMIAGDPARLQ
+736 DPGMVAGDPARLQ

-755 LSNAIKFTPRGGQVT
+755 LSNAIKFTPRDGLVT
-770 VEVGVDLG
+770 VELG
-778 PEVGKPAGSVAVTVR
+778 RRDGSVAVTVR
-793 DTGAGIGPEFITH
+793 DTGSGIKPEFITH

-832 KHLVEQHGGTVRAE
+832 KHLIEQHGGTVRVE
-846 SPGEGQGSS
+846 SPGEGLGSS
-855 FTLELPLAKETP
+855 FSFELPQAKAQTKAERRA
-867 KSSARSRMI
+867 SMI
-876 LSAPP
+876 LGSTPP
-881 PATSELTLRDL
+881 PAAPDLTLRDL
-892 TGVSVLVVD
+892 TGASILVVD

-912 ILTDCHARV
+912 ILTDCHAKV
-921 RIAASAREAFEALQ
+921 RIAASAREAFAALQ
-935 ADLPDL
+935 AELPDL

-1003 SELIAAV
+1003 SELIDAV
-1010 GSLVRPAT
+1010 GSLVRP
-1018 AGPAGRTRL
+1018 PMSRKRT